1 MLQAKPLHAVDNR
14 LHRLWCGS
22 LHIGIFNP
30 QNKLAAMMAGIGPG
44 IQGSTG
50 TAQMQKTGRT
60 WRKTSSYSHDKKINN
75 RTKGIFYRV
84 GGIISERC
92 ACGSSK

>member
-44 IQGSTG
+44 IQGST
-50 TAQMQKTGRT
+50 APPRC
-60 WRKTSSYSHDKKINN
+60 RKPVGLGAK
-75 RTKGIFYRV
+75 RV
-84 GGIISERC
+84 LTVMIKR
-92 ACGSSK
+92 